1 MNGAFR
7 WLVRQFVVFV
17 IFMLIGM
24 VSQRWANP
32 DVAVA
37 KAQVFSLS
45 DPGGVASSQLMWIKS
60 MRFIH

>member
-7 WLVRQFVVFV
+7 WLVGQFVVFV
-17 IFMLIGM
+17 TFVLIGM
-24 VSQRWANP
+24 VSQRSASP

-37 KAQVFSLS
+37 KAQLFSLS
-45 DPGGVASSQLMWIKS
+45 DQRGVASSQFGWIKS